1 MFLANLDVSA
11 AELAGFQ
18 PLLQAL
24 DQAGVEVR
32 FDQPPRAG
40 VYGLYEP
47 QKKRLWVSPLT
58 KPLGIFQRTLLH
70 EAVHAAQACPTGVPG

>member
-40 VYGLYEP
+40 GE
-47 QKKRLWVSPLT
+47 RWRSP
-58 KPLGIFQRTLLH
+58 GELH
-70 EAVHAAQACPTGVPG
+70 RRGGHRFERVCR